1 MVRPLNVCWGLNVM
15 SPTDPYVGIL
25 TALKVV
31 LGCICVRS
39 VMSNSLQ
46 PYGL

>member
-1 MVRPLNVCWGLNVM
+1 ML
-15 SPTDPYVGIL
+15 PTDPYVGIL

-31 LGCICVRS
+31 LACVRVRS
-39 VMSNSLQ
+39 VMSSSLQ